1 MTVAGAR
8 KITDVPFSMII
19 KLFFQQH
26 NVKKKNKTQNTK
38 QLQNGFETHVEN
50 QVYMIHEYWGRSKN
64 LRLRASAKPDAV
76 DILTPL

>member
-1 MTVAGAR
+1 MTVADAR

-50 QVYMIHEYWGRSKN
+50 QVYMIHEY
-64 LRLRASAKPDAV
+64 
-76 DILTPL
+76 

>member
-26 NVKKKNKTQNTK
+26 NVKKKQNTK
-38 QLQNGFETHVEN
+38 YKT
-50 QVYMIHEYWGRSKN
+50 
-64 LRLRASAKPDAV
+64 
-76 DILTPL
+76 TPKWI